1 MVFADIV
8 YTSITFDKI
17 IEVFEEQVIN
27 NKIYN
32 KTYSVS
38 KLIKFKDDI
47 PAINFEPFIHTI
59 SWRVE
64 YPNKL
69 VYINNSDERN
79 FFFLESLDYII
90 QSFFE
95 KKNIKLNGTIT
106 GIDSIFGEEFK
117 FILKDNILEKVS

>member
-8 YTSITFDKI
+8 YTDITFDKNI
-17 IEVFEEQVIN
+17 DVFEERVIN

-32 KTYSVS
+32 KTYSIS

-59 SWRVE
+59 SWKVE
-64 YPNKL
+64 CPNKL
-69 VYINNSDERN
+69 IYVNNSDERI

-95 KKNIKLNGTIT
+95 KQTIKLNGTIT

-117 FILKDNILEKVS
+117 FILKDNILEKF